1 VERGIAVYRL
11 KHVLGKDGHH
21 QLEEAVIYRAGGR
34 KGQVFARGVI
44 AHTKNEHV
52 DLDLGTIRW
61 YQIVHNIQG
70 ASYTLTGKGTAQF
83 D

>member
-1 VERGIAVYRL
+1 
-11 KHVLGKDGHH
+11 
-21 QLEEAVIYRAGGR
+21 
-34 KGQVFARGVI
+34 VFARGVL
-44 AHTKNEHV
+44 AHTKNEHF